1 MNPDRIIDASAN
13 RAREALRVMEDAAR
27 FALDDAALSARL
39 KQLRHDFAA
48 AIGDGARALAWRDT
62 PGDVGTSITTQAE
75 YRRESVRDVVV
86 AAAKRL
92 TEALRSI
99 EEYSKAAPWNPDRQG
114 GGAPIS
120 PAAVEQLRYRAYDVE
135 QALVLA
141 MGTGRARQWRLCV
154 ILTEALCAHHA
165 WRDVARLA
173 IEGGADCI
181 QLREKHLDSGELL
194 ARARDLVALA
204 RPRAASVIVND
215 RADIALLAGA
225 DGVHVGQSD
234 LSVRD
239 IRRLAG
245 LDLLVGVSTTTIE
258 QARQAMR
265 DGADY
270 CGIGPVFPTTTKDAP
285 GGRADGSVA
294 GTTLVR
300 AYTAHAPILPPH
312 LAIGGISPENVAE
325 VAAAGAR
332 GLAVSAAACG
342 ARDVAGVCRGLIA
355 ALARDATR

>member
-1 MNPDRIIDASAN
+1 MKPDRIIDANAN

-27 FALDDAALSARL
+27 FILDDADLSARL
-39 KQLRHDFAA
+39 KGLRHDLASA
-48 AIGDGARALAWRDT
+48 LGDGARELAWRDT
-62 PGDVGTSITTQAE
+62 PGDVGTAIATASE
-75 YRRESVRDVVV
+75 YRRESVREVVV

-99 EEYSKAAPWNPDRQG
+99 EEYAKASALNPDRQG
-114 GGAPIS
+114 RGGPIL

-141 MGTGRARQWRLCV
+141 MGTGRAPQWRLCV
-154 ILTEALCAHHA
+154 ILTEALCAHHG

-173 IEGGADCI
+173 MDGGADCL

-194 ARARDLVALA
+194 ARARELVAMA
-204 RPRAASVIVND
+204 RPRGVSVMVND

-234 LSVRD
+234 LSVGD
-239 IRRLAG
+239 VRRLAG
-245 LDLLVGVSTTTIE
+245 VELLVGVSTTTIE
-258 QARQAMR
+258 QARRALL

-270 CGIGPVFPTTTKDAP
+270 CGIGPVFPTTTKEAP
-285 GGRADGSVA
+285 GGRSDGSVA
-294 GTTLVR
+294 GTTFVR
-300 AYTAHAPILPPH
+300 AYAAHDPPLPPH
-312 LAIGGISPENVAE
+312 LAIGGITLENVAE

-332 GLAVSAAACG
+332 GVAVSASVCG
-342 ARDVAGVCRGLIA
+342 ARDVAGVCLGLIA
-355 ALARDATR
+355 ALVREVTR